1 MIEFKENKVL
11 YKTTDN
17 KVIGEVEFISVRKN
31 IIDIIHTYVAPE
43 YRNQSIASKL
53 LTELTDYYTNQGIK
67 IIYSCS
73 YAKRWS
79 EKNKENESVDKN

>member
-1 MIEFKENKVL
+1 MIEFTENKVL
-11 YKTTDN
+11 YKTTDK
-17 KVIGEVEFISVRKN
+17 KVIGEVEVIPGKN
-31 IIDIIHTYVAPE
+31 NTIDIIHTYVDPE

-53 LTELTDYYTNQGIK
+53 LTELTDYYTNRGIK

-79 EKNKENESVDKN
+79 EKNKEKN